1 MRKWADLSEDEKKII
16 TAMKSQEI
24 GPDELIQRMRNSGRM
39 NEEAL
44 DDLKK
49 ALDDVKDLLVH

>member
-1 MRKWADLSEDEKKII
+1 
-16 TAMKSQEI
+16 MKRQEI
-24 GPDELIQRMRNSGRM
+24 GPDELIERMRNSGRM

-44 DDLKK
+44 EDLKK